1 MINPSE
7 LLFVRVEASEPLRDA
22 LDKLLRL
29 PSASA
34 LTRAEQCEIAILNLQ
49 VSLALWHD
57 SRKKRLTGSDQR
69 R

>member
-34 LTRAEQCEIAILNLQ
+34 LTRAEQCEIAILN
-49 VSLALWHD
+49 
-57 SRKKRLTGSDQR
+57 QR
-69 R
+69 QQSCAVRHHSMPSFLMR